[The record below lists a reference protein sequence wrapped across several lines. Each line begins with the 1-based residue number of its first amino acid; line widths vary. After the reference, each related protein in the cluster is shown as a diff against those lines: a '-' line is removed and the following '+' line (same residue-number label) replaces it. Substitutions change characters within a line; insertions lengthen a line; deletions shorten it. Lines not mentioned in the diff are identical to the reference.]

1 MASPDLSW
9 IINKTANGPIT
20 FAIHVTK
27 NFQTARELLLLAPK
41 APKPKLSHSCRQ
53 IKAHTRPRTRPVPP
67 LNRCRTQNRLY
78 DRIDKELMVKYKD
91 THNMAPK
98 RGLLMDKDQKAESPL
113 LESLREANIPG
124 GRYEHTLLGLLKR
137 RRQEREA
144 ERRRL
149 ALLKIAGSVKR
160 TSE

>member
-1 MASPDLSW
+1 
-9 IINKTANGPIT
+9 
-20 FAIHVTK
+20 
-27 NFQTARELLLLAPK
+27 
-41 APKPKLSHSCRQ
+41 
-53 IKAHTRPRTRPVPP
+53 
-67 LNRCRTQNRLY
+67 
-78 DRIDKELMVKYKD
+78 MVKYKD